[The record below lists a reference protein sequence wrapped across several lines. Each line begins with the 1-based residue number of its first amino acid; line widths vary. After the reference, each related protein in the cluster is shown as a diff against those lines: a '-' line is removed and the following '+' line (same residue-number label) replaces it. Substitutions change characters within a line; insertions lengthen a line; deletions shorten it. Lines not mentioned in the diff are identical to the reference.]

1 MKRIK
6 WIAAVCL
13 LATAVYA
20 GEPSEADKKWGEAVE
35 KMIADG
41 VTSISTPAESRAKL
55 AKELAAKHGREC
67 QVEKT
72 ATGYKIVLVQQFN
85 KVAKN

>member
-1 MKRIK
+1 MKTIK

-20 GEPSEADKKWGEAVE
+20 GELSEADKKWSQAVD
-35 KMIADG
+35 KMIAEG
-41 VTSISTPAESRAKL
+41 TTTISTPAESRVKL

-72 ATGYKIVLVQQFN
+72 ATGYKIVFQN
-85 KVAKN
+85 SKVAKN